1 MAQLS
6 TKIKKYLAANSV
18 DEVDFLSDVL
28 LQDDGNGAYIK
39 EWNVDGV
46 DKPTDSQLDSYE
58 TAANTDEANA
68 VVDST
73 RKQAYGDIG
82 SQLDEIYHD
91 MDAWRTRIAKV
102 KTDNPKS

>member
-28 LQDDGNGAYIK
+28 LQDDGNGPYIK

-82 SQLDEIYHD
+82 EQLDEIYHD
-91 MDAWRTRIAKV
+91 IDAWRTRIAKV
-102 KTDNPKS
+102 KSDNPKS